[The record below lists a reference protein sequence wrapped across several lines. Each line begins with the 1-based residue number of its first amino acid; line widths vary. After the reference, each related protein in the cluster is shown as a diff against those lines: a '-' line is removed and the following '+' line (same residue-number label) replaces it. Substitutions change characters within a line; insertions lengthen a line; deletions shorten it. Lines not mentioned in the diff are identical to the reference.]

1 MIGVIAMA
9 QVNVRIDDTIKQNA
23 EMVCKAL
30 GLSLSTAVTMY
41 LTQIAREQRI
51 PLDMSLD
58 PFYSEE
64 NMRRLRASIAQ
75 MESTDCLYSRR

>member
-30 GLSLSTAVTMY
+30 GLSLPTAVTMY

-51 PLDMSLD
+51 PLDM
-58 PFYSEE
+58 
-64 NMRRLRASIAQ
+64 A
-75 MESTDCLYSRR
+75 

>member
-1 MIGVIAMA
+1 MIGVIAMVE
-9 QVNVRIDDTIKQNA
+9 VNVRIDDTIKQNA

-75 MESTDCLYSRR
+75 MESTY

>member
-75 MESTDCLYSRR
+75 MESTY